1 MKNRKTEILYFDAA
15 REIRRQDGRRPR
27 KKITAAEQ
35 IFRIEYPAHINCP
48 FPSFGGSESFP
59 GQETGRNEGKEHSID
74 LQMTGS
80 LLRLRLRRAGVSVK
94 QVQKALG
101 LECPQ
106 SIYRWLSVGLEC
118 PQSIYRWLSGQALPS
133 VENLYTLHRLLGCH
147 MEDLLLTKDR
157 PLRMRCAAYM
167 IAI

>member
-1 MKNRKTEILYFDAA
+1 MIEEKIRSSAYGGAPTSLNANDFTPRTKRVLRSAVTISARVGSSYVGTEHLLIALVSDSDSYAV
-15 REIRRQDGRRPR
+15 
-27 KKITAAEQ
+27 
-35 IFRIEYPAHINCP
+35 
-48 FPSFGGSESFP
+48 SFL
-59 GQETGRNEGKEHSID
+59 ND
-74 LQMTGS
+74 
-80 LLRLRLRRAGVSVK
+80 AGVSISSLVE
-94 QVQKALG
+94 QVQKAL
-101 LECPQ
+101 
-106 SIYRWLSVGLEC
+106 GLEC